1 MEIAERIIAHCA
13 GHFLFGPQPQP
24 STLYWIDIAQG
35 EAPVR
40 LARPPQPSPGV
51 RFFGA
56 GAAVEE
62 IVKFAEQIR
71 AWHELPSALGFGDA
85 YSAEMVLEILEHLEH
100 CWSTK
105 PAVRRHPR
113 HRVKSRLTIAWGFDG
128 MLEVLQPKA
137 SLDFADSRYESWIVE
152 NVSVGG
158 FGALVPQVRGD
169 WLRIGCLI
177 AMQPEGGKNWLVGVV
192 RRLSRPTLEQAA
204 VGIQTLARTAS
215 AVELRIQTGNLTSL
229 DTEQGILLDP
239 TPAGGEVQLLVRQ
252 GVNAP
257 GQTFVLEGSGRRTIL
272 LPAGVAERG
281 QDYELIRCRPFV
293 QDAS

>member
-1 MEIAERIIAHCA
+1 
-13 GHFLFGPQPQP
+13 
-24 STLYWIDIAQG
+24 
-35 EAPVR
+35 
-40 LARPPQPSPGV
+40 
-51 RFFGA
+51 
-56 GAAVEE
+56 
-62 IVKFAEQIR
+62 
-71 AWHELPSALGFGDA
+71 
-85 YSAEMVLEILEHLEH
+85 
-100 CWSTK
+100 
-105 PAVRRHPR
+105 
-113 HRVKSRLTIAWGFDG
+113 LTIAWGFDG